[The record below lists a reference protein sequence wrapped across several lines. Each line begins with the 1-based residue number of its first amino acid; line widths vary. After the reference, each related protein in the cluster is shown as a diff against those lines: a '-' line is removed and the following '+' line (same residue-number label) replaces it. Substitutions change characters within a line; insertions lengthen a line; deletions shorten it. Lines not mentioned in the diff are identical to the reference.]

1 MKKKNKVYVVMV
13 FAMVL
18 VCVYAALA
26 MAGYDVMEAR
36 AEEVPEGAA
45 VEMQMLYVNTDTKVY
60 ESDNEQS
67 EVLLELSASSMAV
80 LLEDDGEWMKVMYQ
94 GVTGYVKASALQIE
108 NPNPEAAEEYME
120 LAEYDA
126 AFIDELERLTAEKRR
141 SRIYGVMIVVLIA
154 AIFGVGIFTTLK
166 KRKGQDGVG
175 TADAQDP
182 EQESI
187 KASEQSLENS
197 DV

>member
-166 KRKGQDGVG
+166 KRKGQEKDGAEV
-175 TADAQDP
+175 TVQKTDDM
-182 EQESI
+182 EKKSQEG
-187 KASEQSLENS
+187 SEDSA
-197 DV
+197 V